1 MIFQKIIAFSYVGAR
16 RNVSNTED
24 EELSTLAGMYYERTK
39 DMESNNTR
47 ISGEFEDALDK
58 TDEEF
63 SGIYVNVFQQLT
75 ERISEFG
82 GMRKNETVLK
92 GYFSN

>member
-1 MIFQKIIAFSYVGAR
+1 MIFYKFIDNKDIDISKIIAFSYVGAR

-47 ISGEFEDALDK
+47 ISG
-58 TDEEF
+58 
-63 SGIYVNVFQQLT
+63 I
-75 ERISEFG
+75 
-82 GMRKNETVLK
+82 
-92 GYFSN
+92 